1 MGFILKAF
9 VILFL
14 LGLAITIFEK
24 VTGINITGDSEKEE
38 TPEKIEKELSPLE
51 KELEKVKPGAYG
63 RAKEIARYVVTLY
76 EKPYV
81 EMGGL
86 CSSVSIDTIVSKYI
100 DNQLLFSEKYENHVI
115 DLVGSVETIGKI
127 DENVYISIGNGKY
140 YNRSGTSGESVKQ
153 LIECYLDKN
162 DMENDNYKNL
172 VLNMRPG
179 AEVTLVGVLKKPR
192 HNNFKLYGTTLIE
205 ADGVVPD
212 SIMNIAVNSIYEKYE
227 TDENENPEC

>member
-1 MGFILKAF
+1 MGFILKVL

-38 TPEKIEKELSPLE
+38 TPEKIEKVLSPLE

-63 RAKEIARYVVTLY
+63 RAKEIAQYVVTFY
-76 EKPYV
+76 KKPYV

-86 CSSVSIDTIVSKYI
+86 WSSVSIDTIVSKYI
-100 DNQLLFSEKYENHVI
+100 ENQLLFSEKYEDHVI
-115 DLVGSVETIGKI
+115 DLTGSVETIGK
-127 DENVYISIGNGKY
+127 DGENVYISIGDGNY
-140 YNRSGTSGESVKQ
+140 YHRSGTSGESVKK
-153 LIECYLDKN
+153 LIECYLAKS

-179 AEVTLVGVLKKPR
+179 AEVTLVGVLKKER
-192 HNNFKLYGTTLIE
+192 YGGFKMYGTTLIE
-205 ADGVVPD
+205 ANGVVPD
-212 SIMNIAVNSIYEKYE
+212 GIMNIAVNSIYEKYE
-227 TDENENPEC
+227 TDENENAEC